1 MDYAK
6 TAFLQYILFVVYP
19 YLALTIFLLG
29 SLLRYNKDQAGW
41 KSDSSQLL
49 YRGWLSWGNNL
60 FHVGVLFLFAGHFVG
75 FLTPL
80 GLLHALG
87 INPELKQLLA
97 WTLGLAAGTSAWFGL
112 VILIGRRLVVA
123 RVRKTSRFSDVL
135 VLLWIFAVLNLGL
148 FSITISASAEH
159 RDGALIVKFMHYVQH
174 LLLFRA
180 DALSFILDTPWI
192 YRAHMF
198 MAFTFFLIFPF
209 TRLVHIWSGFGSVFS
224 YLGRRLQLV
233 RRR

>member
-6 TAFLQYILFVVYP
+6 TDLLQYILFIVYP
-19 YLALTIFLLG
+19 YLALTIFLVG
-29 SLLRYNKDQAGW
+29 SLLRYNKDQSGW

-75 FLTPL
+75 FLTPIA
-80 GLLHALG
+80 LLHALG
-87 INPELKQLLA
+87 IDPPLKQLLA
-97 WTLGLAAGTSAWFGL
+97 WTMGLAAGVSAWFGL
-112 VILIGRRLVVA
+112 VILIGRRLVVS

-135 VLLWIFAVLNLGL
+135 VLVWIFAVLNLGL

-159 RDGALIVKFMHYVQH
+159 RDGELIVKFMHYVQH

-180 DALSFILDTPWI
+180 DALGFLEGTPWI

-209 TRLVHIWSGFGSVFS
+209 TRLVHVWSGFGSVFS
-224 YLGRRLQLV
+224 YLGRKLQLV